1 MLTLAGTN
9 LENAEVTS
17 QHLGINSVRIF
28 SIFLCK
34 LKAALTAEED
44 QMLKGY
50 HSGESTANAQKLS
63 PCLKML
69 PNLEGCTS
77 LFLKPWGSSWF
88 DLLSAQ
94 SKTLYSACVIAF
106 NKLPSPFTITERLK
120 ITLQNILVHHSWL
133 VE

>member
-34 LKAALTAEED
+34 LKAALTAEEN

-50 HSGESTANAQKLS
+50 HSRESTPNAQELF
-63 PCLKML
+63 PCLNML

-88 DLLSAQ
+88 DLLS
-94 SKTLYSACVIAF
+94 
-106 NKLPSPFTITERLK
+106 E
-120 ITLQNILVHHSWL
+120 
-133 VE
+133 